1 MSMDSSFAMKGG
13 DGPTSYSQNSSFQ
26 GSISDQAKALL
37 VKGIQQ
43 NIVLPADPNCTM
55 HRTFRIA
62 DLGCSVGSN
71 TVACV
76 QTIMEA
82 VKAKYKAEGIRPETL
97 EFQVFFNDQVS
108 SDFNTLFQTLPQD
121 RSYTVAGVPGS
132 FHGKLFPKASMN
144 VMHSSMA
151 LHWLSEVPKEVKGL
165 ESPAWNKGKIT
176 YSESAP
182 EVIEA
187 FSSQFQRDL
196 EEFFKQRSFEM
207 VYNGLLIIL
216 MPCRPDGTR
225 PSESLLVQGNE
236 CFLGH
241 LLVDMAKE
249 GLVDEA
255 LIDSFNMPVFVPTAA
270 EVREVASKIECLS
283 VEVVKKICLP
293 RSLGAITQ
301 HPRSLPRLLQAVTE
315 DVVVKHF
322 GPATSDLFYSRLP
335 KKIEERSLA
344 SPPPACLVKLEE
356 FENLFMLLRKNA
368 VSN

>member
-97 EFQVFFNDQVS
+97 EFQVFFNDQ
-108 SDFNTLFQTLPQD
+108 
-121 RSYTVAGVPGS
+121 
-132 FHGKLFPKASMN
+132 
-144 VMHSSMA
+144 
-151 LHWLSEVPKEVKGL
+151 
-165 ESPAWNKGKIT
+165 
-176 YSESAP
+176 
-182 EVIEA
+182 
-187 FSSQFQRDL
+187 
-196 EEFFKQRSFEM
+196 
-207 VYNGLLIIL
+207 
-216 MPCRPDGTR
+216 
-225 PSESLLVQGNE
+225 
-236 CFLGH
+236 
-241 LLVDMAKE
+241 